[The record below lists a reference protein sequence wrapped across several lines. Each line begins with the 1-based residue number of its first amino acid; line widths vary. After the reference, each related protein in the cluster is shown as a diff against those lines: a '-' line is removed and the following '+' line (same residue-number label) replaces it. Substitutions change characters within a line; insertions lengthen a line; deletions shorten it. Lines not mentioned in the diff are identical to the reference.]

1 MTLRYLS
8 ALAGGLM
15 AAGIFHSAPSE
26 ARIVRIEVTKV
37 EPAFGGQTF
46 GDVWTYPGL
55 VDS

>member
-1 MTLRYLS
+1 
-8 ALAGGLM
+8 M